1 VPILNVQDYMITGG
15 MVTVAAQIETATLGY
30 FLLQLFS

>member
-1 VPILNVQDYMITGG
+1 MITGG
-15 MVTVAAQIETATLGY
+15 MVTVAAQLETVTLGY